1 MAAFNSFVNRKLYIP
16 ECSTTNTR
24 VRKMSQTQISNQIH
38 TQIPRLKTRYES
50 APESLVQIASEY
62 AIKLNLIPDEAHELS
77 DEEISMILLGIIE
90 GKLMY
95 QLYKE
100 QDDVYIIHS
109 WNSDLYVDYLIVH
122 ADIWILGWAWW

>member
-1 MAAFNSFVNRKLYIP
+1 
-16 ECSTTNTR
+16 
-24 VRKMSQTQISNQIH
+24 
-38 TQIPRLKTRYES
+38 
-50 APESLVQIASEY
+50 VQIASEY